1 MIKTLFN
8 ALLSTRLVRG
18 AENPFR
24 LLQAIIFLLCVTG
37 FFADVLLAASTDGV
51 IRIPIVISGEAQKAK
66 IGDWKVKE
74 WKGKAD
80 VTVVDTE
87 AGSALHLKSESTSI
101 AVYNEGVID
110 IASHPYLNWS
120 WLVKKLPKGGDVRK
134 RNMDDQAIQLYVIFP
149 YKWPAS
155 INSRLI
161 GYIWDTSAKAGA
173 ELTSTKTSNT
183 KYIVIKSGVD
193 GLGKWHAEERNVIED
208 YKRLFKEEA
217 HLASG
222 VSVMID
228 SDDTKSSAESFIADV
243 FFASEAK
250 QSK

>member
-1 MIKTLFN
+1 MAKTLFN
-8 ALLSTRLVRG
+8 TLLPTRLVRG
-18 AENPFR
+18 AGTYLR
-24 LLQAIIFLLCVTG
+24 LLQAIFFLLCVTG
-37 FFADVLLAASTDGV
+37 FFADVLLAASTDGI
-51 IRIPIVISGEAQKAK
+51 IRLPIVISVGTEKSK
-66 IGDWKVKE
+66 IDGWKVKE
-74 WKGKAD
+74 WKGKVD
-80 VTVVDTE
+80 VTAVDTE
-87 AGSALHLKSESTSI
+87 AGAALHLKSESTSI
-101 AVYNEGVID
+101 AVYNEGAID

-134 RNMDDQAIQLYVIFP
+134 RNTDDQAIQLYVIFP

-161 GYIWDTSAKAGA
+161 GYIWDTSAKAGT

-193 GLGKWHAEERNVIED
+193 GLGRWHAEERNVIED

-228 SDDTKSSAESFIADV
+228 SDDTKSSAESFIADI
-243 FFASEAK
+243 FFASKAK